1 MSRSAGLRLLVPV
14 ALTALVMLVLC
25 VLVAV
30 LMYREQWSI
39 SEALSENVGSRRAA
53 GRLEESVENL
63 LDVLRHRA
71 EAAPSLHTSVE
82 KHLAEIRDFADKAEE
97 RRLAGSLTRSFDRYL
112 AAWQALPGPGPG
124 RDEAARRAADL
135 LATQTLPLARDL
147 REFNS
152 RQIEESERDHSKAL
166 HRLAW
171 GLVLVGAAAALTGVG
186 VGYVAARGLR
196 RTLRRLQIHIQDAAG
211 KLGQGGPEIVLTDE
225 GDLDRLNEQVR
236 ALVRQVEEVV
246 ERLQQREREVL
257 RADQLA
263 AVGQLAASVAHEIHN
278 PLTTIKMLVQGV
290 REETPARTLSPEDLA
305 ILESEVRRIERS
317 LKAFLD
323 FARPPRLER
332 MPLDLAGL

>member
-147 REFNS
+147 REFHS
-152 RQIEESERDHSKAL
+152 PEVQGAGRGPWQAVERA
-166 HRLAW
+166 
-171 GLVLVGAAAALTGVG
+171 GLGAVPGGGAGGLDGRG
-186 VGYVAARGLR
+186 RGLCRGPRPAADPAPPQDHHQGR
-196 RTLRRLQIHIQDAAG
+196 RRQAGAGGTRDRPHRR
-211 KLGQGGPEIVLTDE
+211 
-225 GDLDRLNEQVR
+225 GDL
-236 ALVRQVEEVV
+236 
-246 ERLQQREREVL
+246 
-257 RADQLA
+257 
-263 AVGQLAASVAHEIHN
+263 
-278 PLTTIKMLVQGV
+278 
-290 REETPARTLSPEDLA
+290 
-305 ILESEVRRIERS
+305 
-317 LKAFLD
+317 
-323 FARPPRLER
+323 
-332 MPLDLAGL
+332 